1 MSSID
6 QENQQATTSASGG
19 SAGSAEQP
27 YADTSLSGAGK
38 QARPRMTY
46 DIAPPAPVGM
56 VASLSSLGYSLPDA
70 VADLIDNSVSA
81 DACAVEIDFSWA
93 GPESWM
99 AITDDGRGMSEEGL
113 VTAMTVAARGPA
125 TDRSRTD
132 LGRYGVGLKSA
143 SFSQCRLLTVST
155 ATAGDWVTRTWDLDI
170 VEKTGEWRLL
180 HTPSADTSAIL
191 QRVTAGRRRGTVV
204 LWQRISGY
212 RATSERD
219 KKTQQQFYDEAE
231 RVRTHL
237 GLVFARFLVGSSP
250 LSVRVAGVNVSP
262 WDPFVTSNPSLRRLP
277 PEPLPLDGHTVL
289 VEPFV
294 LPGSQRLT
302 SDEYDSAGGPHG
314 WLRHQGFYVYRR
326 DRLILAGSWL
336 GLRGLRREERFNL
349 ARVSVDIPAETDAE
363 WRVDV
368 RKASVVPPV
377 SLRRHLTRIGQ
388 MVRREAAETVHHR
401 GQVAARQHS
410 GPLAFPWNV
419 RRDAG
424 KVSCKINRRH
434 PLVQAVL
441 KDADLDPARVRA
453 LLRLLEETVPVP
465 ALRVLHETDTP
476 DDPEPFGGPGP
487 ADAQAIEVARQMHK
501 ALLAQ
506 GNSAQEASALIRMTQ
521 PFDQMDGF
529 WSAGQAVD

>member
-1 MSSID
+1 
-6 QENQQATTSASGG
+6 
-19 SAGSAEQP
+19 
-27 YADTSLSGAGK
+27 
-38 QARPRMTY
+38 MTY

-70 VADLIDNSVSA
+70 LADLVDNSVSA
-81 DACAVEIDFSWA
+81 EARTIEIDFTWA
-93 GPESWM
+93 GRESWM
-99 AITDDGRGMSEEGL
+99 AITDDGCGMSKEEL
-113 VTAMTVAARGPA
+113 ITAMTVAARGPA
-125 TDRSRTD
+125 TDRSSTD

-155 ATAGDWVTRTWDLDI
+155 ATSGDWITRTWDLDV

-180 HTPSADTSAIL
+180 HTPTVETSVIL
-191 QRVTAGRRRGTVV
+191 DRITESRSRGTVV
-204 LWQRISGY
+204 LWQRLSGY
-212 RATSERD
+212 QAVSEKD

-231 RVRTHL
+231 KVRTHL
-237 GLVFARFLVGSSP
+237 GLVFARFLIGSSP
-250 LSVRVAGVNVSP
+250 LTMRVAGVGVSP
-262 WDPFVTSNPSLRRLP
+262 WDPFLTSNPSLRRLP

-302 SDEYDSAGGPHG
+302 PDEYDNAGGPQG

-349 ARVSVDIPAETDAE
+349 ARVSVDIPAEMDAE

-368 RKASVVPPV
+368 RKAAVVPPV
-377 SLRRHLTRIGQ
+377 ALRRHLTRIAQ
-388 MVRREAAETVHHR
+388 MVRREAAETVRHR
-401 GQVAARQHS
+401 GQIAARQHS
-410 GPLAFPWNV
+410 GPLSFPWTV
-419 RRDAG
+419 RRANG
-424 KVSCKINRRH
+424 KVSCKINKRH

-441 KDADLDPARVRA
+441 KDTDSDPARIRA

-487 ADAQAIEVARQMHK
+487 ADAQAIEVARQMYE

-506 GNSAQEASALIRMTQ
+506 GRSAVEARALIRTTQ
-521 PFDQMDGF
+521 PFDQLDGF
-529 WSAGQAVD
+529 WSS